1 MKTVSFTLSVIGLA
15 VATSAFATEK
25 PVLNVYTYD
34 SFASKY
40 GPASQLEANFEK
52 VCHCD
57 LRFLPFDNGVT
68 MLNRIRLMLWLA
80 LIILLKLKQKK
91 AGCLLQMN

>member
-34 SFASKY
+34 SFDSKY
-40 GPASQLEANFEK
+40 GPASQLEVIF
-52 VCHCD
+52 
-57 LRFLPFDNGVT
+57 
-68 MLNRIRLMLWLA
+68 
-80 LIILLKLKQKK
+80 
-91 AGCLLQMN
+91 

>member
-40 GPASQLEANFEK
+40 GPASQLEANFEA
-52 VCHCD
+52 
-57 LRFLPFDNGVT
+57 NES
-68 MLNRIRLMLWLA
+68 
-80 LIILLKLKQKK
+80 
-91 AGCLLQMN
+91 

>member
-40 GPASQLEANFEK
+40 GKPTRPAPC
-52 VCHCD
+52 VCPT
-57 LRFLPFDNGVT
+57 RVVAASP
-68 MLNRIRLMLWLA
+68 IP
-80 LIILLKLKQKK
+80 
-91 AGCLLQMN
+91 